1 MLTHIPTKKYF
12 ENRLEAKRHFGHS
25 EFDRRL
31 RNREFLFISKT
42 NLPLMD
48 KSENNTK

>member
-31 RNREFLFISKT
+31 RNREFIFIC
-42 NLPLMD
+42 NNNHPLID
-48 KSENNTK
+48 KSEK